1 MKHLIDFQMLAD
13 LMFRK
18 NDFDQA
24 MSYFEHLLSHR
35 PGESIYFY
43 EEDLCPRPD
52 AFYARPLVV
61 RDATCCS
68 QSLFIIYE

>member
-24 MSYFEHLLSHR
+24 MSHFEHLLSHR
-35 PGESIYFY
+35 PGETIYFY
-43 EEDLCPRPD
+43 EDLCPRPEA
-52 AFYARPLVV
+52 AFYAQPQVV
-61 RDATCCS
+61 RDATCCIARVC
-68 QSLFIIYE
+68 LYE